1 MASISSIVGGT
12 SFSFTTG
19 GLTLPD
25 GGEAAR
31 GEFACQA
38 RARSRTLDVPEV
50 CKLSRKGRGG
60 RQEEAGCLSERGCAR
75 RGCVCVPTR

>member
-31 GEFACQA
+31 GELACQA
-38 RARSRTLDVPEV
+38 RARSRTLDKGV
-50 CKLSRKGRGG
+50 CKLSRKVRGG
-60 RQEEAGCLSERGCAR
+60 RQEEERAGVCAPR
-75 RGCVCVPTR
+75 VCVCLPTR

>member
-12 SFSFTTG
+12 SFSLTTG

-31 GEFACQA
+31 GELACQA
-38 RARSRTLDVPEV
+38 RARKGRAAGKSGVPERARV
-50 CKLSRKGRGG
+50 C
-60 RQEEAGCLSERGCAR
+60 AP
-75 RGCVCVPTR
+75 RGCVCADKMRK

>member
-12 SFSFTTG
+12 SFSFTTR

-31 GEFACQA
+31 GELACQA
-38 RARSRTLDVPEV
+38 RARKGRVAGRSGVPEPARV
-50 CKLSRKGRGG
+50 CAPRVCDCADKMGKS
-60 RQEEAGCLSERGCAR
+60 EEDPEK
-75 RGCVCVPTR
+75 